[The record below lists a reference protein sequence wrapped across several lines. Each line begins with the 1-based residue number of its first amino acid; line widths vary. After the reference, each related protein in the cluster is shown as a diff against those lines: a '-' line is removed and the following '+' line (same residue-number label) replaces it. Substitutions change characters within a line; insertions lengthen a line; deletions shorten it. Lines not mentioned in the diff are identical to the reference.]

1 MTEKKEKARQLFE
14 QGKTLKEIAE
24 TLDISYNT
32 IKYWKKQ
39 GFTIGEGKAT
49 EQQPKK
55 KPKEKQK
62 LISDM
67 EDRFCVY
74 YAETLNI
81 YSSAINAGFSES
93 YARNSIYQLM
103 KKPIIKAY
111 IEKLKENIH
120 EAKQMTKEDLLA
132 LHHDIIYARD
142 ITTVFDENGEV
153 KTGFKN
159 IKAVEL
165 IEEKKGKDILRK
177 KRVEFVDPTNSINFM
192 NKHLGID
199 PAFRHAEERIQI
211 AKIKAEVPTQ
221 GQDDK
226 QDMTIEEYIQNYYK
240 K

>member
-1 MTEKKEKARQLFE
+1 MIEKKEKARQLFE

-39 GFTIGEGKAT
+39 GFAVGEGTKIK
-49 EQQPKK
+49 EEPKR
-55 KPKEKQK
+55 KPKEKQNK
-62 LISDM
+62 ISEM
-67 EDRFCVY
+67 EERFCIF

-111 IEKLKENIH
+111 IEKLKEDIH
-120 EAKQMTKEDLLA
+120 EVKQITKEDLLA
-132 LHHDIIYARD
+132 LHHDIIYSRD
-142 ITTVFDENGEV
+142 STTLFDENGEI

-159 IKAVEL
+159 IKAFEV
-165 IEEKKGKDILRK
+165 IEEKKGKNILKK
-177 KRVEFVDPTNSINFM
+177 KRVEFLDPTNSINFM

-199 PAFRHAEERIQI
+199 PTFRHAEERIQI
-211 AKIKAEVPTQ
+211 AKIKAEVPTK
-221 GQDDK
+221 DVETE

>member
-67 EDRFCVY
+67 EDRFCIY

-111 IEKLKENIH
+111 IERLKENIH

-132 LHHDIIYARD
+132 LHHDIIYDRD
-142 ITTVFDENGEV
+142 ISTVFDENGEV